1 MKIIISNNINK
12 IHEIQTEA
20 LGVGIFSDEDLINN
34 SELIKNINNSTIIEI
49 IKNDFHANIGNIIF
63 LYNIN
68 NSLAKRIVL
77 VGLGEKSKFDI
88 NNYMTAEESLAK
100 TCISHNIK
108 EYCSALITRLDVN
121 KIDKEIAAR
130 NAIISIKNTT
140 YKYTE
145 EISNFNKK
153 NKKISQF
160 TIITNKHDQKEIE
173 NGAYEGEYIASGIL
187 LSRKLADLPSNICTP
202 SYLAETAKKLA
213 NEFES
218 ITVNIMDHDQVHEL
232 GMGAFTSVAKG
243 SKEPLKFIEIKYTSN
258 KKNNKAPIV
267 IIGKGIT
274 FDSGGISLKP
284 SNSMH
289 EMKYDMCGA
298 SSVLGIFKAI
308 SKLKISRDII
318 GLIPTCENMPS
329 GNSNKPGDVV
339 TSMSGKTIE
348 IINTDAEGRL
358 ILCDAL
364 TYAEKFN
371 PDIVIDIATLTGACV
386 IALGSV
392 YTGLFSNNDKLA
404 EEIIKSGESSK
415 DLVWRMPIN
424 SSYFDLLK
432 SNFADLSNTGGPYAG
447 AITAG
452 CFLSK
457 FAESYKWAHLDIAGT
472 AWKKNNKGA
481 TGRPV
486 SLITKFLIDIDNAN

>member
-1 MKIIISNNINK
+1 MEIIISNNINK
-12 IHEIQTEA
+12 IHEIKTEV
-20 LGVGIFSDEDLINN
+20 LGIGVFSDENLINS
-34 SELIKNINNSTIIEI
+34 SELIKNINNSLSIEI
-49 IKNDFHANIGNIIF
+49 IRNDFQTNIGKTIV

-68 NSLAKRIVL
+68 NVLAKRIIL

-88 NNYMTAEESLAK
+88 NNYIAAEKSLAK

-108 EYCSALITRLDVN
+108 EYCSALITRLEEN
-121 KIDKEIAAR
+121 IDKESAAR
-130 NAIISIKNTT
+130 NAVISIENTT
-140 YKYTE
+140 YRYIKR
-145 EISNFNKK
+145 ISDFD
-153 NKKISQF
+153 KKIQIINQL
-160 TIITNKHDQKEIE
+160 TIITNEYDQKKIK
-173 NGAYEGEYIASGIL
+173 NGAHEGKCVANGIS
-187 LSRKLADLPSNICTP
+187 LSRKLSDLPSNICTP
-202 SYLAETAKKLA
+202 SYLADTAKKLA
-213 NEFES
+213 DEFES
-218 ITVNIMDHDQVHEL
+218 IEVNIMDHDQVQGL
-232 GMGAFTSVAKG
+232 GMGAFISVAKG
-243 SKEPLKFIEIKYTSN
+243 SKEPLKFIEIKYN
-258 KKNNKAPIV
+258 NNEKNNKSPIV

-308 SKLKISRDII
+308 AKLNIDRNII

-329 GNSNKPGDVV
+329 GNSNKPGDVI

-364 TYAEKFN
+364 TYAKKFN
-371 PDIVIDIATLTGACV
+371 PEIVIDIATLTGACV
-386 IALGSV
+386 VALGSI
-392 YTGLFSNNDKLA
+392 YTGLFSNNDELA
-404 EEIIKSGESSK
+404 RKIINAGQSSK

-424 SSYFDLLK
+424 SSYLGLLK
-432 SNFADLSNTGGPYAG
+432 SNFADLSNTGGPSAG

-452 CFLSK
+452 CFLSE

-481 TGRPV
+481 TGRPI